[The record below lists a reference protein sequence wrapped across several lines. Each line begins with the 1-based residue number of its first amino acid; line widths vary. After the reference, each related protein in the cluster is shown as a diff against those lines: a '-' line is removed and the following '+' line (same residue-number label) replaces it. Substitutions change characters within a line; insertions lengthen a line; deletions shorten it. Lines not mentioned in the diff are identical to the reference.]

1 MLLNVTLLDASI
13 DTQEELRD
21 RERRKTTS
29 MAIGLRGSLVGARL
43 CVKLPD
49 LEAVHECWLETDASN
64 TNKGPIQ

>member
-1 MLLNVTLLDASI
+1 MMHNGILLDASI

-43 CVKLPD
+43 CVKHSD
-49 LEAVHECWLETDASN
+49 FEAIHT
-64 TNKGPIQ
+64 